1 MKRAGEGI
9 GKPFDPSTKLRMV
22 SLPNHKLRVPSMVEG
37 DEGGR
42 NALIFHLP
50 YSIFLIPVIHCSMEN
65 RYET

>member
-9 GKPFDPSTKLRMV
+9 GK
-22 SLPNHKLRVPSMVEG
+22 E
-37 DEGGR
+37 EWEI

-50 YSIFLIPVIHCSMEN
+50 YSTFLIPVMHCGMEN